1 MNLKYVRDHIAL
13 VSQEPVLF
21 NCSIKDNISYGLENV
36 PYEKIVDSAKKANIH
51 EFILSLPEVI
61 ILFFV
66 VVMNIFTLQNF

>member
-36 PYEKIVDSAKKANIH
+36 SYEKIVDSAKKANIH